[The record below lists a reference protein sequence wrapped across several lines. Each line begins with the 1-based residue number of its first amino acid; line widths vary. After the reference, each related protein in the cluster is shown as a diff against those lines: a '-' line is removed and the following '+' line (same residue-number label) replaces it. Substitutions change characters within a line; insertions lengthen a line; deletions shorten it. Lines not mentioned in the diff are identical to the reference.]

1 MISNLKQNGFHSA
14 KLRNYIF
21 ISIWTRRF
29 FYYFLSGL
37 QEVTIPRA
45 VQSNLNY
52 DCISCKRNS
61 FLFTHDDVQRQIY
74 ALDKKQLHSLLFS
87 THAQHYNNISLESR
101 SKNMTTSCDVPP
113 VLVYCRWILRF
124 HHINLW
130 NIFTTCYSFYQQHQ
144 HAVRKRSSRYRS
156 FMQIFFLLLEF

>member
-29 FYYFLSGL
+29 FYHFLSGQ
-37 QEVTIPRA
+37 QEVTLPRA

-61 FLFTHDDVQRQIY
+61 FLSTYAAVHTQIY
-74 ALDKKQLHSLLFS
+74 APDKKWLHSLLFS
-87 THAQHYNNISLESR
+87 THAQQYNNISLESR

-113 VLVYCRWILRF
+113 TLVYCRWILRF
-124 HHINLW
+124 HHIIRW
-130 NIFTTCYSFYQQHQ
+130 NIFTTFTIYVIAYHQ
-144 HAVRKRSSRYRS
+144 R
-156 FMQIFFLLLEF
+156 